1 MTCAMITNHND
12 LLFKHVRCNIAI
24 YELHDGI
31 GFYRDSEGKW
41 LYNDMRKSNQIIDW
55 NLKTTIRIPKKY
67 ISIKKINFSGFVV
80 GIKSIRCSAD
90 LVIAKQNDNKFLDV
104 KIWRENEEFRQV
116 AIVYYA
122 NNRKR
127 LVPIEYCEFK

>member
-1 MTCAMITNHND
+1 MNKY
-12 LLFKHVRCNIAI
+12 LFKYVSCSAAL
-24 YELHDGI
+24 YEIHNGVGFSRDDKGI
-31 GFYRDSEGKW
+31 WYYNSE
-41 LYNDMRKSNQIIDW
+41 NE
-55 NLKTTIRIPKKY
+55 NLKKINLNKEPVKRLTKKY
-67 ISIKKINFSGFVV
+67 VSIKRINFSGFVV
-80 GIKSIRCSAD
+80 GIKSIRSSAD

>member
-1 MTCAMITNHND
+1 MHKY
-12 LLFKHVRCNIAI
+12 LFKYVRCSAAL
-24 YELHDGI
+24 YEIHNGVGFSRDDKGI
-31 GFYRDSEGKW
+31 WYYNSESENHKKINW
-41 LYNDMRKSNQIIDW
+41 DKEIEKRL
-55 NLKTTIRIPKKY
+55 TKKY
-67 ISIKKINFSGFVV
+67 VSIKRINFSGFVV
-80 GIKSIRCSAD
+80 GIKSIRSSAD

-104 KIWRENEEFRQV
+104 KIWRENEEFRQA

>member
-1 MTCAMITNHND
+1 MNKY
-12 LLFKHVRCNIAI
+12 LFKYVSCSAA
-24 YELHDGI
+24 LHEIHNGVGFSRDDKGI
-31 GFYRDSEGKW
+31 WYYNSENENHKKI
-41 LYNDMRKSNQIIDW
+41 NW
-55 NLKTTIRIPKKY
+55 NKEPVKRLTKKY
-67 ISIKKINFSGFVV
+67 VSIKRINFSGFVV
-80 GIKSIRCSAD
+80 GIKSIRSSAD
-90 LVIAKQNDNKFLDV
+90 IVIAKQNDNKFLDV